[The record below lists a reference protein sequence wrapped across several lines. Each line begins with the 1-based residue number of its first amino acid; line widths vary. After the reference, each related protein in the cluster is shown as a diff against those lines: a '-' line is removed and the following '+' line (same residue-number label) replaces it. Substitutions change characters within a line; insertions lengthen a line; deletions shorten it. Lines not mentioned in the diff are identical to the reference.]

1 MKFNTVSYTLFG
13 VLLACSWTACSLLG
27 LNIAHTAPNK
37 AAKYPKFTL
46 ADTLRG
52 ALNPARACF
61 DVTHYN
67 LDLSFDYKAKS
78 VRGFVIISAKA
89 VTNIAS
95 SLQLD
100 LSSKLKVTAITQ
112 SGKQLTFTH
121 KGDVI
126 MVQPA
131 ANMAAGDTF
140 SLKVWYE
147 GRPIIAARPPWE
159 GGLVW
164 KHDANKNVWA
174 GVACELIGA
183 SIWYP
188 LKDYLGDEP
197 DSASVNITIPK
208 GLVAVSNGTLE
219 KRTVIGENE
228 RFEWRT
234 HYPINHYDITFYIG
248 NFVNFEVP
256 YENGSS
262 HFTQSY
268 WVLPEHLAQAKT
280 HFKQATKILN
290 VYEKLFGKYPWQR
303 DGYKLVESPYE
314 GMEHQSAIAYGN
326 GYKTDSRTGGV
337 DYIILHETAHEWWG
351 NAVSV
356 ADFADVW
363 IHEGLA
369 TYSEALYVE
378 QTQGEAAYFNYLY
391 IYGFTVANNK
401 PMVGPRG
408 VNYWNYKDGD
418 PYTKGAMMLMSLRS
432 TLNNDEQFFD
442 ILRQFQFRYRGKTTN
457 SADFIA
463 LTNEVTGSDYTW
475 FFKQFLYN
483 RKPAK
488 LVYQQGVANGKPCF
502 TYHWTDTDA
511 DFKMPIYIRDG
522 GSLRRLTVTTTPQ
535 TVTLKGEG
543 KVGIDMYRFYFTK

>member
-1 MKFNTVSYTLFG
+1 MKVKTVIQCLLGG
-13 VLLACSWTACSLLG
+13 VAALSLTACSIVG
-27 LNIAHTAPNK
+27 LNIGHTAPK
-37 AAKYPKFTL
+37 AAAKYPKFTH

-52 ALNPARACF
+52 ALNAARSCF

-67 LDLSFDYKAKS
+67 LDLRFDYKAKT
-78 VRGFVIISAKA
+78 VGGFVVISAKA
-89 VTNIAS
+89 VEKIDH

-100 LSSKLKVTAITQ
+100 LAQQLKITAITQ
-112 SGKQLTFTH
+112 RGKALAFTRT
-121 KGDVI
+121 GDVV
-126 MVQPA
+126 MVEPTAVIAQ
-131 ANMAAGDTF
+131 GDTF

-147 GRPIIAARPPWE
+147 GRPQVAARPPWE

-164 KHDANKNVWA
+164 KHDANKKVWA

-197 DSASVNITIPK
+197 DSAAVNITIPK
-208 GLVAVSNGTLE
+208 GLVAVSNGTLL
-219 KRTVIGENE
+219 KRTVTGEEE

-248 NFVNFEVP
+248 DFVNFEVP

-268 WVLPEHLAQAKT
+268 WVLPDNLAKAKT
-280 HFKQATKILN
+280 HFKQATKILE

-378 QTQGEAAYFNYLY
+378 ATQGEAAYFNYLY
-391 IYGFTVANNK
+391 LYGFTVANAK
-401 PMVGPRG
+401 PMVGPKG

-432 TLNNDEQFFD
+432 TLNNDVQFFD
-442 ILRQFQFRYRGKTTN
+442 ILRKFQFKYRGKTTC
-457 SADFIA
+457 SADFVA
-463 LTNEVTGSDYTW
+463 MVNEVTETDYAW

-488 LVYQQGVANGKPCF
+488 LVYTQASNNGKQTF
-502 TYHWTDTDA
+502 TCRWADTDA
-511 DFKMPIYIRDG
+511 DFKMPILIRDG
-522 GSLRRLTVTTTPQ
+522 AALRRIVVTAAPQ
-535 TVTLKGEG
+535 TVTLKNAG